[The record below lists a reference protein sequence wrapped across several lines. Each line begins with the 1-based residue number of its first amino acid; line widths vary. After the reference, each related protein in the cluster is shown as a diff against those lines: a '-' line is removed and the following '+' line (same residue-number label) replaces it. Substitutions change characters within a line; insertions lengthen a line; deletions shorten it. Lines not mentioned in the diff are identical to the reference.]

1 MALRGD
7 FQHLQGI
14 LMWARAEAVLRG
26 AVAGPRRGSSIWV
39 HAVAVAVRGR
49 AHTGQQAPGRRKLRE
64 PPPKPGHAPAWPG
77 VRTAE
82 IRFCWARTTQPAETQ
97 LGVSRCGAPRVHR
110 NRRTSRRRDA
120 AEGRTSVNSQE
131 KTNLLRPGRAPAA
144 AGGLR
149 ALCDGDI
156 RGHGVTDIFSS
167 KQKVPK
173 QTQKNKTERR
183 TVLTTSPGNKTS
195 RVFHSSEPSGS
206 ASRASGR
213 AQDPHMRECARHT
226 QCARAPDPHRRSAC
240 IARTA
245 RAYLP
250 HVCGCTRITHGAHAL
265 LTHGQGHARH
275 AHGAAAAP
283 RRPEPG
289 LCVVW
294 DPL

>member
-1 MALRGD
+1 
-7 FQHLQGI
+7 
-14 LMWARAEAVLRG
+14 MWARAEAVLRG

-39 HAVAVAVRGR
+39 YAVAVPVRGR

-213 AQDPHMRECARHT
+213 ARRTHTCGSARVTHS
-226 QCARAPDPHRRSAC
+226 ARAD
-240 IARTA
+240 
-245 RAYLP
+245 
-250 HVCGCTRITHGAHAL
+250 
-265 LTHGQGHARH
+265 LTHIGGVRASRARR
-275 AHGAAAAP
+275 AP
-283 RRPEPG
+283 TCPTCAGVRASHTVRTRS
-289 LCVVW
+289 
-294 DPL
+294 